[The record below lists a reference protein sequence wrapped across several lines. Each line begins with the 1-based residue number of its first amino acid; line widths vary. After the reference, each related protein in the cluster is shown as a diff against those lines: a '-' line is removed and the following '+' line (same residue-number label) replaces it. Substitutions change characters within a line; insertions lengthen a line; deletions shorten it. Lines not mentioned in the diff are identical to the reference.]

1 MKTPRTAGRFHW
13 WRGMGCALRTL
24 SASVC
29 CNGLACD
36 KQRSRSATT
45 ARETTMRR
53 TILTILLLV
62 VSIPVH
68 AAFVTGTQLKQNLD
82 EARNNSSFNA
92 MTMGMGY
99 VSGVFDM
106 VEFSQV

>member
-1 MKTPRTAGRFHW
+1 
-13 WRGMGCALRTL
+13 
-24 SASVC
+24 
-29 CNGLACD
+29 
-36 KQRSRSATT
+36 
-45 ARETTMRR
+45 MRR
-53 TILTILLLV
+53 NILTTVLV
-62 VSIPVH
+62 AVSMPVH

-106 VEFSQV
+106 VEFSQVCITQKLSAREAMQIVHRYLNAHRDQLEQPASTLVVKALSEEFPCKQ

>member
-1 MKTPRTAGRFHW
+1 M
-13 WRGMGCALRTL
+13 C
-24 SASVC
+24 
-29 CNGLACD
+29 
-36 KQRSRSATT
+36 
-45 ARETTMRR
+45 R
-53 TILTILLLV
+53 TILTTLLLA
-62 VSIPVH
+62 VSVPGH

-106 VEFSQV
+106 VEFSQVCITQKLSAREAMQIVHRYLNAHRDQLEQPASTLVVKALSEEFSCKQ